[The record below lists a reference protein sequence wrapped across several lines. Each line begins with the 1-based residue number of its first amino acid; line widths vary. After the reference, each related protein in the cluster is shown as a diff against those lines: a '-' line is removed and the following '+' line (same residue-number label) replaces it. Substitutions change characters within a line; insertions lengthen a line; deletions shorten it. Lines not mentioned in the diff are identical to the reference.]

1 MALNIFAQGSFFSV
15 IKLFHRSHMIL
26 QALTLILVCF
36 LGVLFEVVGV
46 DGGSGG
52 VGGGVK
58 KPCLKLVRIK
68 L

>member
-46 DGGSGG
+46 GGGSG
-52 VGGGVK
+52 GGGVK

>member
-46 DGGSGG
+46 DGGS
-52 VGGGVK
+52 VGGGGGK
-58 KPCLKLVRIK
+58 KTLSKAR
-68 L
+68 

>member
-52 VGGGVK
+52 GGGK
-58 KPCLKLVRIK
+58 KTLSKAR
-68 L
+68 